1 MRRLPFPAW
10 RPCALSALLLAAV
23 IVCCPARSQ
32 DSPARESDRAI
43 LVMISLAPPHF
54 RPDSDYGGSDDA
66 SSARDASRETAGRV
80 AREHGLRIRSDWA
93 MPALKIQCFAMEV
106 PPGASV
112 AGVIQALEKDG
123 NVESVQRVQR
133 FRALDRPDPLYSFQP
148 SAARWH
154 LDQLHEAATG
164 RSVRVAVIDSGVD
177 RGQPDLREQD
187 IAARNFVEGPD
198 RPERH
203 GTAVAGIVLARPG
216 NGIGIAGIAPQ
227 ARLIA
232 LRACSEEEGGTFCD
246 SFSLAKALQF
256 AIEERAQ
263 VINMSLGG
271 PYDRLLDRL
280 LEAARGRGVA
290 VVAAVDPR
298 EKDGAFPASSRF
310 ALAVADEDAPPPEAG
325 LVGILFAPGTHVP
338 TTVPGERWDFVDGSS
353 FAAAHVTGLVA
364 LLLELNPD
372 LAPGEIAALLASS
385 PVPVSQGA
393 RPGRVEACA
402 ALARVAR
409 HWKGCRT
416 PPPSPALRG

>member
-1 MRRLPFPAW
+1 MRF
-10 RPCALSALLLAAV
+10 ALFLLFGAAM

-32 DSPARESDRAI
+32 EAPARDSDRAI

-54 RPDSDYGGSDDA
+54 RPDSDYGGTYDA
-66 SSARDASRETAGRV
+66 SSARDTSRETAARV
-80 AREHGLRIRSDWA
+80 AREHGLSIRSDWA
-93 MPALKIQCFAMEV
+93 MPALRIQCFAMEV
-106 PPGASV
+106 PEGVSV
-112 AGVIQALEKDG
+112 AAMIHALEKDG
-123 NVESVQRVQR
+123 KVESVQRVQR

-148 SAARWH
+148 SASRWH
-154 LDQLHEAATG
+154 LEQLHEAATG
-164 RSVRVAVIDSGVD
+164 RSVRIAVIDSGVD
-177 RGQPDLREQD
+177 RGHPDLREQD
-187 IAARNFVEGPD
+187 IDARNFVEGPD

-232 LRACSEEEGGTFCD
+232 LRACSEEEGGTYCD

-280 LEAARGRGVA
+280 LEAARGQGVA
-290 VVAAVDPR
+290 IVAAVDPR

-310 ALAVADEDAPPPEAG
+310 ALAVADEDAPVPEAG
-325 LVGILFAPGTHVP
+325 SAGILFAPGTHVP

-364 LLLELNPD
+364 LMLEVNPD
-372 LAPGEIAALLASS
+372 LAPGEIAALLA
-385 PVPVSQGA
+385 PAQLPVSQGA

-409 HWKGCRT
+409 RWKGCRA
-416 PPPSPALRG
+416 PPSSPAPSG